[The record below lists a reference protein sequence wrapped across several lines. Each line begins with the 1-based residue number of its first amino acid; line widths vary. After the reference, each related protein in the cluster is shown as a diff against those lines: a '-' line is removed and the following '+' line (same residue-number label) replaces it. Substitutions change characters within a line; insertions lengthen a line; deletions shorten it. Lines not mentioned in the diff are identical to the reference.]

1 MRYFLQNIMLS
12 ICSQGEA
19 LDCFNMRLQDAE
31 AMKAHLANAE
41 LLQKMEIINNQ
52 EFDKAEAYK
61 KVFGSCCETPQTQII
76 PKV

>member
-1 MRYFLQNIMLS
+1 MRYF
-12 ICSQGEA
+12 
-19 LDCFNMRLQDAE
+19 
-31 AMKAHLANAE
+31 
-41 LLQKMEIINNQ
+41 LQKMEIINNQ